1 MQTSTHRTAKFI
13 WLFLLIVCSPACFQ
27 SENSHGNTSA
37 DPPGNV
43 LRVDI
48 DFDFGPFNP
57 TSVDCS
63 GSTHLFPFIY
73 SFLCVPNPEGN
84 LEPDLAVSW
93 DYDPETFT
101 WQIRLRQDAC
111 FHNGD
116 PVTAIDAVYSIQSKI
131 ENQKQNLGDLIRK
144 IKATD
149 KYLLQIQMEQDAPAF
164 LSSIWDMEIIPD
176 LNRHAN
182 LDLNDLPVG
191 SGPFKFHGR
200 TDDGGIVLTANED
213 YYNGR
218 PAIDE
223 VIFNYIPQ
231 REDSWIR
238 LLNGKTDIV
247 GNLTVQDYKMTEQ
260 YADQFYF
267 SKYYYNYYSILLYNT
282 HHPLFENPMVRR
294 ALTHAINRDY
304 IVNNILNGYA
314 EVIAGPMDNRSAWHD
329 PTLKPLA
336 YDPHLALDYLE
347 KAGWTLDPDTH
358 CQVKDGQM
366 FEFEL
371 LLPSASEIDLRIARY
386 IMLNLNEVGIRAHLK
401 ALPPDVFHKR
411 YFHNM
416 AFDAALVELTSNPRR
431 LEDVLG
437 LWITYGDEVS
447 AAGGFASPETDHLAN
462 LILSTKSPDIKK
474 IRLQH
479 FDHLIADLQ
488 PGSFLFRKMSIDA
501 MSKRFSLKYPFS
513 YDYQGFFRM
522 QFARLK
528 NE

>member
-13 WLFLLIVCSPACFQ
+13 WLFLLILCLPACFQ

-73 SFLCVPNPEGN
+73 SFLCVPNPEGK

-101 WQIRLRQDAC
+101 WQIRLRKDAR

-116 PVTAIDAVYSIQSKI
+116 PVTAGDAVYSLLSWSKNRYLDCNI
-131 ENQKQNLGDLIRK
+131 SE
-144 IKATD
+144 IKTTD
-149 KYLLQIQMEQDAPAF
+149 KYQLEIQLKKDIPFF
-164 LSSIWDMEIIPD
+164 LHDIWDLEIIPD

-182 LDLNDLPVG
+182 LDLNDFPIG

-200 TDDGGIVLTANED
+200 TDDGRIMLTANED
-213 YYNGR
+213 YYNGH
-218 PAIDE
+218 PAIDK
-223 VIFNYIPQ
+223 VVFCYIPSQ
-231 REDSWIR
+231 EDSWGR
-238 LLNGKTDIV
+238 LLNGKTDMV
-247 GNLTVQDYKMTEQ
+247 GNLTLQDYEMIKQ

-267 SKYYYNYYSILLYNT
+267 SKYYYTYYSILLYNT
-282 HHPLFENPMVRR
+282 YHPLFENSMVRR
-294 ALTHAINRDY
+294 AMTHAINRDY
-304 IVNNILNGYA
+304 IVKNILNGYA
-314 EVIAGPMDNRSAWHD
+314 EVIAGPMDTRSDWHD
-329 PTLKPLA
+329 PTIKPLS
-336 YDPHLALDYLE
+336 YDPYLALDYLE
-347 KAGWTLDPDTH
+347 KAGWTLNPDTQ
-358 CQVKDGQM
+358 CLVKNGQM
-366 FEFEL
+366 FEFDL
-371 LLPSASEIDLRIARY
+371 LLPAGSETELRIARY

-488 PGSFLFRKMSIDA
+488 PGSFLFRKISVDV
-501 MSKRFSLKYPFS
+501 MSKRFTLKYPFTF
-513 YDYQGFFRM
+513 DIQGLYWL

-528 NE
+528 NER